1 MNKMTQK
8 DMVSDYLK
16 KCGYIETSVVI
27 IKEKQLVDIYG
38 NSSKKGNMWYG
49 Y

>member
-8 DMVSDYLK
+8 DRVSDYLK

-38 NSSKKGNMWYG
+38 NSSKKGNM
-49 Y
+49 

>member
-1 MNKMTQK
+1 MTQK

-27 IKEKQLVDIYG
+27 IKEKQLVDMSENLYK
-38 NSSKKGNMWYG
+38 NKKDAI
-49 Y
+49 